1 MGMAQPTCQEERCIA
16 RRPLHD
22 IDWTTVPIN
31 VRDKRLD
38 VARSS
43 CMEHLLVVSCV
54 PFSGVSDAA
63 IASDRCERIIEIRR
77 RRQPRYWRRDA
88 LPWIAAHPT
97 TLRHNPFRCAIP
109 TVPSLVLLHQRLQS
123 HNPPSRLMDRI
134 GRKVERPLMRHD
146 GEAEGRIG
154 EPATTTTTTSVTTA
168 KMLMPDLIRPKGR
181 GGMTRRD
188 VEDVPQM
195 DEPLTTT
202 SIASVGICRGS
213 GVHIVTTARVEPFE
227 AQRHGCQV
235 QLVRGVAVAVAVV
248 LVAVCNARLSSRG
261 GDAYL
266 DAVVLVGVPPPYP
279 TSAVPSAVGAVDLAP
294 PPMLLLDRWRGS
306 EGVAAVVVLAAI
318 VIVIVIVISTTV
330 VAIIIANPT
339 QPQVSAPRH
348 PDGVEGY
355 LGERATVPQQA
366 GYYQWTM
373 TFLRRRRCCCC

>member
-1 MGMAQPTCQEERCIA
+1 MAQPTCQEKRRIA
-16 RRPLHD
+16 RRPLND

-31 VRDKRLD
+31 VRDKGLD
-38 VARSS
+38 AARPS

-63 IASDRCERIIEIRR
+63 IAPDRCERVIEIRR

-88 LPWIAAHPT
+88 LPRSVAHPT
-97 TLRHNPFRCAIP
+97 TFRHTSNPSCCAIP
-109 TVPSLVLLHQRLQS
+109 TVPSLVVLHQRLQS
-123 HNPPSRLMDRI
+123 HNPPSSLVDRI

-154 EPATTTTTTSVTTA
+154 EPATTFT

-202 SIASVGICRGS
+202 SVGSIGISR
-213 GVHIVTTARVEPFE
+213 GVHIVTTARVEPLE

-235 QLVRGVAVAVAVV
+235 QAVRAVAAIG
-248 LVAVCNARLSSRG
+248 NARLSSRG

-279 TSAVPSAVGAVDLAP
+279 TSAVPSAVGAVDLVP

-306 EGVAAVVVLAAI
+306 KGVAAVVILAATV
-318 VIVIVIVISTTV
+318 VIVAFATSTDLFGT
-330 VAIIIANPT
+330 AATIANPT

-348 PDGVEGY
+348 PDGMEGY
-355 LGERATVPQQA
+355 LGECATVPQQA
-366 GYYQWTM
+366 GYHQWTM
-373 TFLRRRRCCCC
+373 TFRRRHRCSCCCRCCC